1 MAKILRSVS
10 ERLSWGRFFGLFS
23 LSCRKEM
30 EEALAEAFR
39 NKPF

>member
-1 MAKILRSVS
+1 MAKILKRVS
-10 ERLSWGRFFGLFS
+10 ERFSLSRLFGIFS

-30 EEALAEAFR
+30 EEALQEAFR